1 MSFLS
6 PIDSRV
12 TQSQQAAKFPI
23 MALLTKAAKAPQR
36 RQSRK
41 SSLSLCLQSLFNTS
55 LSSAALLTA
64 SLFCLSANANASA
77 QALDNELQPKS
88 ESEVMTLKP
97 VVYQIFTRLYG
108 NKNPTNKPWGTIADN
123 GVGKFNDIDD
133 VALNSIKDL
142 GVTHVWYTGVPHHA
156 LIGDYSEI
164 GVSADDPDVVK
175 GRAGSPYAVKDYY
188 NVNPDLAVN
197 PANRL
202 AEFEALIARTHQ
214 HGLKVIIDI
223 VPNHVARHYQSVS
236 KPQGVRDFGED
247 DDNSL
252 EYAKNNNFYYVV
264 DNSVKGTKGQAH
276 AFEVPSLPADLKPL
290 GGETHPLS
298 DGKFDEFPAK
308 WTGNGSR
315 LAKPDANDWYETVKI
330 NYGVRP
336 DGTYDFPRLPVK
348 FATFTEAQHYA
359 FWQQHLAEIPS
370 SWIKFNQIA
379 QYWLAKGVDGFRYDM
394 AEMVPVEF
402 WSYLNSQI
410 KHTNPDAFILAE
422 VYNPKLYRDYIQLG
436 KMDYLYD
443 KVDLYDTLKA
453 VMAGKTST
461 ANIAADQAK
470 VHDIESHM
478 LHFLENHDE
487 QRIGNAEFLASLQT
501 NKPTNSS
508 LETQAVNPHYALPAM
523 VVSATISTSPTLVY
537 FGQEVGEAAIDNL
550 GFGHASRTSIFD
562 YVGVPAHQ
570 RWMNN
575 GKFDGGQSTAL
586 ETSLRAYY
594 QKLLNLSTGQTA
606 PALLGQYYSLDA
618 ANRNKKNATQSH
630 ITESNSTQSMSTQNS
645 SANETGYDDST
656 FAFARFEVISGTSKQ
671 TQKLIVVS
679 NFCQTESKALQLKLP
694 KELIRQWQL
703 KDGVYPLKDLLED
716 HQTSQLQLEQG
727 VGKIALTLAPLS
739 SAILSLTLVA
749 DERKSESANKSLN
762 EQAAE

>member
-12 TQSQQAAKFPI
+12 TQSPQAAKFYI
-23 MALLTKAAKAPQR
+23 AALLSKAAKAPQC
-36 RQSRK
+36 RQSRH
-41 SSLSLCLQSLFNTS
+41 SSLSLCLQSLFNAS

-64 SLFCLSANANASA
+64 LLFSFSGNASA
-77 QALDNELQPKS
+77 LALDNELQPKS
-88 ESEVMTLKP
+88 DSEVMTLKP

-133 VALNSIKDL
+133 VSLNSIKDL

-156 LIGDYSEI
+156 LIGDYSAI

-202 AEFEALIARTHQ
+202 AEFEALIQRSHQ
-214 HGLKVIIDI
+214 HGLKVMIDI

-247 DDNSL
+247 DDTSL

-264 DNSVKGTKGQAH
+264 DKVDVNKGSEGAKGKAH
-276 AFEVPSLPADLKPL
+276 AFEVPSLPAGLKPL
-290 GGETHPLS
+290 GGEAHPLS
-298 DGKFDEFPAK
+298 DGKFNEFPAK

-336 DGTYDFPRLPVK
+336 DGTYDFPRLPAN
-348 FATFTEAQHYA
+348 FATLTQAQHYA
-359 FWQQHLAEIPS
+359 FWQQHLAELPS

-402 WSYLNSQI
+402 WSYLNNQI

-422 VYNPKLYRDYIQLG
+422 VYNPKLYRNYIQLG

-487 QRIGNAEFLASLQT
+487 QRIGNEAFLASLQT
-501 NKPTNSS
+501 NISANDSATA
-508 LETQAVNPHYALPAM
+508 QAVNPNYALPAM
-523 VVSATISTSPTLVY
+523 VVSATIGTSPTLVY
-537 FGQEVGEAAIDNL
+537 FGQEVGEAAIDNP

-575 GKFDGGQSTAL
+575 GKFDGGQSTQQ

-594 QKLLNLSTGQTA
+594 QKLLTLSTGRTT

-618 ANRNKKNATQSH
+618 ANRSKSDT
-630 ITESNSTQSMSTQNS
+630 TESNSTQNMNTQK
-645 SANETGYDDST
+645 SAGHETGYDDST
-656 FAFARFEVISGTSKQ
+656 FAFTRFEAISGTSKQ
-671 TQKLIVVS
+671 AQKLIIVS
-679 NFCQTESKALQLKLP
+679 NFSLTKSKALQLKLP

-703 KDGVYPLKDLLED
+703 KDGVFPLMDLLED
-716 HQTSQLQLEQG
+716 HAAKLVIKEAEGLVQMQ
-727 VGKIALTLAPLS
+727 LAPLS
-739 SAILSLTLVA
+739 SAIFELE
-749 DERKSESANKSLN
+749 D
-762 EQAAE
+762 

>member
-6 PIDSRV
+6 PIYSRV
-12 TQSQQAAKFPI
+12 IQCPEEAKFPI
-23 MALLTKAAKAPQR
+23 VALLITKAAKAQQR
-36 RQSRK
+36 RQ
-41 SSLSLCLQSLFNTS
+41 SSLSLCLNALF
-55 LSSAALLTA
+55 SASLLTA
-64 SLFCLSANANASA
+64 SLFSFSINANTST
-77 QALDNELQPKS
+77 QTLDNELLPKS

-123 GVGKFNDIDD
+123 GVGKFNDINDI
-133 VALNSIKDL
+133 ALNSIKDL

-156 LIGDYSEI
+156 LIGDYSAI
-164 GVSADDPDVVK
+164 GVSTDDPDVVK

-202 AEFEALIARTHQ
+202 VEFEALIARTHQ

-247 DDNSL
+247 DDTSL

-264 DNSVKGTKGQAH
+264 DKVDVYNGSEGAKGQAH
-276 AFEVPSLPADLKPL
+276 AFEVPSLSAGLKPL

-298 DGKFDEFPAK
+298 DGKFNEFPAK

-336 DGTYDFPRLPVK
+336 DGTYDFPRLPAN
-348 FATFTEAQHYA
+348 FATLTQAQHYA
-359 FWQQHLAEIPS
+359 FWQQHLAELPS

-422 VYNPKLYRDYIQLG
+422 VYNPNLYRDYIQLG

-461 ANIAADQAK
+461 ANIAAD
-470 VHDIESHM
+470 
-478 LHFLENHDE
+478 
-487 QRIGNAEFLASLQT
+487 
-501 NKPTNSS
+501 
-508 LETQAVNPHYALPAM
+508 
-523 VVSATISTSPTLVY
+523 
-537 FGQEVGEAAIDNL
+537 
-550 GFGHASRTSIFD
+550 
-562 YVGVPAHQ
+562 
-570 RWMNN
+570 
-575 GKFDGGQSTAL
+575 
-586 ETSLRAYY
+586 
-594 QKLLNLSTGQTA
+594 
-606 PALLGQYYSLDA
+606 
-618 ANRNKKNATQSH
+618 
-630 ITESNSTQSMSTQNS
+630 
-645 SANETGYDDST
+645 
-656 FAFARFEVISGTSKQ
+656 
-671 TQKLIVVS
+671 
-679 NFCQTESKALQLKLP
+679 
-694 KELIRQWQL
+694 
-703 KDGVYPLKDLLED
+703 
-716 HQTSQLQLEQG
+716 
-727 VGKIALTLAPLS
+727 
-739 SAILSLTLVA
+739 
-749 DERKSESANKSLN
+749 
-762 EQAAE
+762 

>member
-6 PIDSRV
+6 PIYSRV

-23 MALLTKAAKAPQR
+23 VALLITQAAKAPQR
-36 RQSRK
+36 RQS
-41 SSLSLCLQSLFNTS
+41 SLNLCLNALF
-55 LSSAALLTA
+55 SASLLTA
-64 SLFCLSANANASA
+64 SLFSLSADVNASA
-77 QALDNELQPKS
+77 LTLDNELLPKS

-123 GVGKFNDIDD
+123 GVGKFNDIDN

-156 LIGDYSEI
+156 LIGDYSAI
-164 GVSADDPDVVK
+164 GVSTDDPDVVK

-202 AEFEALIARTHQ
+202 AEFKALIARTHH

-247 DDNSL
+247 DDTSL

-264 DNSVKGTKGQAH
+264 DKVDVNKGSEGAKGKAH
-276 AFEVPSLPADLKPL
+276 AFEVPSLPAGLKPL
-290 GGETHPLS
+290 GGEAHPLS
-298 DGKFDEFPAK
+298 DGKFNEFPAK

-336 DGTYDFPRLPVK
+336 DGTYDFPRLPAN
-348 FATFTEAQHYA
+348 FATLTQAQHYA
-359 FWQQHLAEIPS
+359 FWQQHLAELPS

-422 VYNPKLYRDYIQLG
+422 VYNPNLYRDYIQLG

-461 ANIAADQAK
+461 ANIAADQEK
-470 VHDIESHM
+470 VQDIESHM

-487 QRIGNAEFLASLQT
+487 QRIGNAAFLASLHT
-501 NKPTNSS
+501 NKPTA
-508 LETQAVNPHYALPAM
+508 TQAENPHYALPAM
-523 VVSATISTSPTLVY
+523 VVSATIGTSPTLVY
-537 FGQEVGEAAIDNL
+537 FGQEVGEAATDNP

-575 GKFDGGQSTAL
+575 GKFDGGQSTVK
-586 ETSLRAYY
+586 EVTLRAYY
-594 QKLLNLSTGQTA
+594 QKLLNLSTGKNV
-606 PALLGQYYSLDA
+606 PALLGKYYSLDA
-618 ANRNKKNATQSH
+618 ANR
-630 ITESNSTQSMSTQNS
+630 STQTATMDTHSN
-645 SANETGYDDST
+645 ATGYDDST
-656 FAFARFEVISGTSKQ
+656 FAFVRFEENTANKTG
-671 TQKLIVVS
+671 QKLIIVN
-679 NFCQTESKALQLKLP
+679 NFNQTQAKPLSLKLP
-694 KELIRQWQL
+694 KPLIDQWQL
-703 KDGVYPLKDLLED
+703 TDGTYPLKDLLED
-716 HQTSQLQLEQG
+716 NKAQLVVKQG
-727 VGKIALTLAPLS
+727 EGQVQMQLAPLS
-739 SAILSLTLVA
+739 SAIFELE
-749 DERKSESANKSLN
+749 D
-762 EQAAE
+762 

>member
-12 TQSQQAAKFPI
+12 TQSPQAAKFYI
-23 MALLTKAAKAPQR
+23 AALLSKAAKAPQR
-36 RQSRK
+36 RQSRH
-41 SSLSLCLQSLFNTS
+41 SSLSLCLQSLFNAS

-64 SLFCLSANANASA
+64 LLFSFSANASA
-77 QALDNELQPKS
+77 LALDNELQPKS
-88 ESEVMTLKP
+88 DSEVMTLKP

-123 GVGKFNDIDD
+123 GVGKFNNIDD
-133 VALNSIKDL
+133 VSLNSIKNL

-156 LIGDYSEI
+156 LIGDYSAI

-202 AEFEALIARTHQ
+202 AEFEALIARTHH

-247 DDNSL
+247 DDTSL

-264 DNSVKGTKGQAH
+264 DNNVKGTKGQAH
-276 AFEVPSLPADLKPL
+276 AFEVPSLPAGLKPL
-290 GGETHPLS
+290 GGEAHPLS
-298 DGKFDEFPAK
+298 DGKFNEFPAK

-336 DGTYDFPRLPVK
+336 DGTYDFPRLPAN
-348 FATFTEAQHYA
+348 FATLTQAQHYA
-359 FWQQHLAEIPS
+359 FWQQHLAELPS

-422 VYNPKLYRDYIQLG
+422 VYNPKLYRNYIQLG

-487 QRIGNAEFLASLQT
+487 QRIGNEAFLASLQT
-501 NKPTNSS
+501 NISANDSATA
-508 LETQAVNPHYALPAM
+508 QAVNPNYALPAM
-523 VVSATISTSPTLVY
+523 VVSATIGTSPTLVY
-537 FGQEVGEAAIDNL
+537 FGQEVGEAAIDNP

-575 GKFDGGQSTAL
+575 GKFDGGQSTQQ

-594 QKLLNLSTGQTA
+594 QKLLTLSTGRTT

-618 ANRNKKNATQSH
+618 ANRSKNDA
-630 ITESNSTQSMSTQNS
+630 TESNSTQNMNTQK
-645 SANETGYDDST
+645 SAVHETGYDDST
-656 FAFARFEVISGTSKQ
+656 FAFARFEAISGTSKQ
-671 TQKLIVVS
+671 TQKLIIVS
-679 NFCQTESKALQLKLP
+679 NFSQTKSKALQLKLP
-694 KELIRQWQL
+694 KELIRKWQL
-703 KDGVYPLKDLLED
+703 KDGVFPLMDLLED
-716 HQTSQLQLEQG
+716 HAAKLVIKEAEGLVQMQ
-727 VGKIALTLAPLS
+727 LAPLS
-739 SAILSLTLVA
+739 SAIFELE
-749 DERKSESANKSLN
+749 D
-762 EQAAE
+762 